1 MGFPGP
7 NVPDELQTDWETG
20 YRPDV
25 ASSHAAPL
33 KENKCCGRKT
43 LTLFWCGARVRRK
56 SAAPRGTPGPVQAE
70 RKKKRGTEYDAAPRE
85 ALRDAMLEM
94 DRRLAIRKKK
104 IKNEALLG
112 RNIKPKNHC
121 LTVVESSCSL

>member
-1 MGFPGP
+1 MRRPEGP
-7 NVPDELQTDWETG
+7 QDQ
-20 YRPDV
+20 
-25 ASSHAAPL
+25 S
-33 KENKCCGRKT
+33 
-43 LTLFWCGARVRRK
+43 RR
-56 SAAPRGTPGPVQAE
+56 RE
-70 RKKKRGTEYDAAPRE
+70 KKKRGTEYDAAPRE

-112 RNIKPKNHC
+112 RNIKPKKHC

>member
-1 MGFPGP
+1 MRW
-7 NVPDELQTDWETG
+7 QK
-20 YRPDV
+20 DV
-25 ASSHAAPL
+25 
-33 KENKCCGRKT
+33 T
-43 LTLFWCGARVRRK
+43 TLFWCGAKVRRK

-70 RKKKRGTEYDAAPRE
+70 RERKKGQTEYDAAPRE

-112 RNIKPKNHC
+112 RNIKPKKHC
-121 LTVVESSCSL
+121 L